1 MFDQS
6 SCVVWANVC
15 ALFYKAFANVEICL
29 HLEVQVAVLSVLI
42 F

>member
-1 MFDQS
+1 MWFGQMY
-6 SCVVWANVC
+6 V
-15 ALFYKAFANVEICL
+15 LFFYKAFANVEICL